1 MSSTRKSKAGDDLR
15 SNARERAVHLLY
27 EAESRDLPV
36 ATIVSAQIL
45 GVDDL
50 VSLLTAGVS
59 SHPTELD
66 EIITEH
72 SHTWTIHRMPA
83 IDRNILRLA
92 IYELMDRPEVP
103 IAVIINEAVELAKRF
118 STEESGR
125 YVNGVLSAI
134 AKKVRAKGV

>member
-1 MSSTRKSKAGDDLR
+1 MSSTRNSKAGDDQR

-36 ATIVSAQIL
+36 ATILSAQIL

-50 VSLLTAGVS
+50 TSLLTAGVAS
-59 SHPTELD
+59 RQTELD
-66 EIITEH
+66 EMITEY

-92 IYELMDRPEVP
+92 IYELLDRSDVP
-103 IAVIINEAVELAKRF
+103 VAVIINEAVELAKRF